1 MQKNIKKVASF
12 LIDNLHTVNLMKNN
26 KKLFYESNSTTY
38 ILQPVVSIAQLIN
51 WKKWYW
57 EFAWQAVRSLF
68 IKMNLIYRYA

>member
-51 WKKWYW
+51 WKNDT
-57 EFAWQAVRSLF
+57 ESSPDRLSGAFLLR
-68 IKMNLIYRYA
+68 

>member
-51 WKKWYW
+51 WKK
-57 EFAWQAVRSLF
+57 
-68 IKMNLIYRYA
+68 

>member
-38 ILQPVVSIAQLIN
+38 ILQPIVSIA
-51 WKKWYW
+51 
-57 EFAWQAVRSLF
+57 
-68 IKMNLIYRYA
+68 